1 MKYEIQDN
9 SQDVVEKLGAPF
21 SNLYILGADGIPPL
35 FSKLILRY
43 PQKAINV
50 GIAEADLVG
59 VAAGLALDD
68 NIVIVGT
75 ISCFL
80 LRRAYEQIRL
90 DVCEPNLPV
99 KLFGYGGGL
108 SYGLCGVTH
117 HMIDDITLLRTMPNM
132 TIFIPSNTYELNQ
145 CIKAALEIRGPSY
158 IRLGKQIKDISEVPI
173 EDFLVGEPCVYKTGK
188 DLLFLTM
195 GGCFNNVLDA
205 TNELSTLG
213 IDAGVITIHTYNPV
227 NQDKLRELIEPASK
241 IMVVEEHN
249 KFGGLGDLVRE
260 LCLPNKQFVFLGL
273 KSDYYSYGEIE
284 YMKEIAGIDKRNIV
298 VSALKLI
305 ET

>member
-1 MKYEIQDN
+1 MKYKVQENPQDIIK
-9 SQDVVEKLGAPF
+9 ELGTPF
-21 SNLYILGADGIPPL
+21 SNLYVLGADGIPPL
-35 FSKLILRY
+35 FSKLILQH
-43 PQKAINV
+43 PQQAINV
-50 GIAEADLVG
+50 GIAESDLVG
-59 VAAGLALDD
+59 VASGLALDG

-117 HMIDDITLLRTMPNM
+117 HMIDDIALLRTMPNM

-145 CIKAALEIRGPSY
+145 CIKVSLEIRGPSY

-173 EDFLVGEPCVYKTGK
+173 GDFLIGEPCVYKTGK
-188 DLLFLTM
+188 DLLLLTM
-195 GGCFNNVLDA
+195 GGCFNDVLDA
-205 TNELSTLG
+205 TNELSTLD
-213 IDAGVITIHTYNPV
+213 IDAGVISVHTYNPV
-227 NQDKLRELIEPASK
+227 NQDKLRELIEPVSK

-260 LCLPNKQFVFLGL
+260 LCLQNKQFVFLGL
-273 KSDYYSYGEIE
+273 ENDYYSYGEIE
-284 YMKEIAGIDKRNIV
+284 YMKEVAGINKQNIV

-305 ET
+305 KT

>member
-1 MKYEIQDN
+1 MKNKEQENPQDII
-9 SQDVVEKLGAPF
+9 KRLGEHL

-35 FSKLILRY
+35 FSKLILCH

-50 GIAEADLVG
+50 GIAESDLVG

-90 DVCEPNLPV
+90 DVCETNLPV
-99 KLFGYGGGL
+99 KFFGYGGGL

-117 HMIDDITLLRTMPNM
+117 HMIDDIALLRTMPNI

-145 CIKAALEIRGPSY
+145 CIKASFEINGPSY
-158 IRLGKQIKDISEVPI
+158 IRLGKQIKDVSEIPI
-173 EDFLVGEPCVYKTGK
+173 EDFSIGEPSVYKTGK
-188 DLLFLTM
+188 DLLLLTM
-195 GGCFNNVLDA
+195 GGCFNDVLDA
-205 TNELSTLG
+205 TNELSNLG
-213 IDAGVITIHTYNPV
+213 IDAGVISVHTYNPV
-227 NQDKLRELIEPASK
+227 NQKKLRGLIEPVSK
-241 IMVVEEHN
+241 IMIIEEHN
-249 KFGGLGDLVRE
+249 KFGGLGNLVKE
-260 LCLPNKQFVFLGL
+260 LCLQNKQFVFLGL
-273 KSDYYSYGEIE
+273 ESDYYSYGEIE
-284 YMKEIAGIDKRNIV
+284 YMKEVAGINKRNIV